1 MLSLRSV
8 FHLISYAQYLFIG
21 VALYFDVLFV
31 WGAFNQVL
39 DWDLINSMLVYMG
52 IAISFSTLQDT
63 QKTQNALSLRVWQNP
78 TQGRFFLAVLGLS
91 TLTFMV
97 LGLVGMTLVQESVI
111 KEVAFGM
118 VVLGIGMLGMT
129 KAASEM
135 FEHHRLDR
143 HPPAPSPL

>member
-1 MLSLRSV
+1 MLSLRPV

-39 DWDLINSMLVYMG
+39 DWNLINSMLVYMG

>member
-1 MLSLRSV
+1 MLSLRPV

-52 IAISFSTLQDT
+52 IAISFSTLQVT
-63 QKTQNALSLRVWQNP
+63 KKTQNALSLRVWQNP

>member
-1 MLSLRSV
+1 MLSLRPV

>member
-39 DWDLINSMLVYMG
+39 DWNLINSMLVYMG